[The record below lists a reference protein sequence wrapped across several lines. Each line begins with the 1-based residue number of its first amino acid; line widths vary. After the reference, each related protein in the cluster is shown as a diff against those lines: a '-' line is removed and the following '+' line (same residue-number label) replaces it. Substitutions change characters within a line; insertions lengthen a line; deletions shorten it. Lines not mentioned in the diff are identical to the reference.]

1 MSLGGFVEDHI
12 LDVISEEDLYLT
24 DSTDELIEEELT
36 HSDTEDTLEIDY
48 DEWEELEEEEESEE
62 ISEDEIPGRKRFNP
76 RRISYESQEE

>member
-12 LDVISEEDLYLT
+12 LDVISEEEDLYLT
-24 DSTDELIEEELT
+24 DSTEEELT

-62 ISEDEIPGRKRFNP
+62 ISEDEIPSYKRFNP
-76 RRISYESQEE
+76 GRISYESQEE